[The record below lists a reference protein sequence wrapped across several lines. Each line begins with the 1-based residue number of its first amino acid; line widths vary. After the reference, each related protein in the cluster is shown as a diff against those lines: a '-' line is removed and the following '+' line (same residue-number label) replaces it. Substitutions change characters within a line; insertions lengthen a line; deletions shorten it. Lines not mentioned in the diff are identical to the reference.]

1 MMRIYGVYVCSQ
13 VYLCVCDC
21 VCMSICVRVLCAV
34 NIQGGGPGCE
44 SDCMYLQDSKS
55 CEVVTFTI
63 NSISAYASKSQLTAI
78 C

>member
-1 MMRIYGVYVCSQ
+1 M
-13 VYLCVCDC
+13 
-21 VCMSICVRVLCAV
+21 VCMCVHRCICVFAIVCACLFVCVYCVRMSV

-63 NSISAYASKSQLTAI
+63 NSISAYATESQLTAI